1 LGQSVSF
8 NKQGLAKVDLP
19 YLNITVGMQQYREQE
34 RRFLLGH
41 NDLSSLLRWKSKEQE
56 IMISYTD
63 MNYLPLFLMFYEGVV
78 QKRLTNFLAF
88 VTDLNTYSVGL
99 CRELNAIGT
108 LPPQHSC
115 LSPQGAQKTERQ
127 RRPIRGERLQPAE
140 DPHDQLGTILWVQRF
155 VL

>member
-1 LGQSVSF
+1 
-8 NKQGLAKVDLP
+8 
-19 YLNITVGMQQYREQE
+19 MQQYREQE

-41 NDLSSLLRWKSKEQE
+41 NDLSSLLRWKSREQE

-88 VTDLNTYSVGL
+88 VTDLNTYSVSL

-115 LSPQGAQKTERQ
+115 LSPQGAQETERQ